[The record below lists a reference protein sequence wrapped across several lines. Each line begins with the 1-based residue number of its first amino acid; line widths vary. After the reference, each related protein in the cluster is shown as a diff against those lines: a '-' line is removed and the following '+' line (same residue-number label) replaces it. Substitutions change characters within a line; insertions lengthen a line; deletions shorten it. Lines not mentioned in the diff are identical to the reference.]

1 MQHREKLIIKDK
13 EFKEYEALRLR
24 EQWERD
30 FVAEK
35 EEREKIKDNNLKVY
49 KDIDV
54 FNQKEQI
61 DKQKKIDYEKLKDKE
76 LINKIIE
83 KEKALDEID
92 KREKDKKKMEFSQNK
107 KYLEYIM
114 NQKKEAVY
122 II

>member
-1 MQHREKLIIKDK
+1 
-13 EFKEYEALRLR
+13 
-24 EQWERD
+24 
-30 FVAEK
+30 
-35 EEREKIKDNNLKVY
+35 VY

-54 FNQKEQI
+54 FNQKEQL

-83 KEKALDEID
+83 KENALDEID
-92 KREKDKKKMEFSQNK
+92 KREKEKKKMEFSQNK

>member
-1 MQHREKLIIKDK
+1 
-13 EFKEYEALRLR
+13 
-24 EQWERD
+24 
-30 FVAEK
+30 
-35 EEREKIKDNNLKVY
+35 VY

>member
-1 MQHREKLIIKDK
+1 M
-13 EFKEYEALRLR
+13 
-24 EQWERD
+24 
-30 FVAEK
+30 
-35 EEREKIKDNNLKVY
+35 Y

-54 FNQKEQI
+54 FNQKEQL

-83 KEKALDEID
+83 KENALDEID
-92 KREKDKKKMEFSQNK
+92 KREKEKKKMEFSQNK